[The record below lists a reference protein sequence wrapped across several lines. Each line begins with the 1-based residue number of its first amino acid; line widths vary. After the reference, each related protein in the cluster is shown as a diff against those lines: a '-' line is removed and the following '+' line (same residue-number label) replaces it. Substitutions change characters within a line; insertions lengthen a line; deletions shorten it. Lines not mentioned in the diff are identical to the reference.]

1 MPYGSSPSPP
11 LDPSLWHGPL
21 SSVPY
26 GSCPSLSLPNLL
38 GTTPNSSAMG
48 AGHSLKPHSV
58 PCRGFG
64 QQPFCFADRGIDT
77 CSSNVPHH
85 DRGLLGSRCERSV
98 KTRPVRER
106 HTDTRTVLLFLWRF
120 AG

>member
-64 QQPFCFADRGIDT
+64 QQPLIFVVRLRLFEIEIGGDRY
-77 CSSNVPHH
+77 
-85 DRGLLGSRCERSV
+85 LLIECATS
-98 KTRPVRER
+98 
-106 HTDTRTVLLFLWRF
+106 
-120 AG
+120 

>member
-48 AGHSLKPHSV
+48 AGHSLKPQSRS
-58 PCRGFG
+58 PCRGRRTAAFLS
-64 QQPFCFADRGIDT
+64 FAFDCSKSRSEGIDT
-77 CSSNVPHH
+77 WSSNVPHH

-98 KTRPVRER
+98 KTRPVQLV
-106 HTDTRTVLLFLWRF
+106 TV
-120 AG
+120 A